1 MAILVIILLSGL
13 VLWYF
18 RVLLLLDQPSIQNGY
33 SLGTWT
39 FDFSVYY
46 KAAQAFTAGEGIYQ
60 NSRFLYPP
68 LSIFLF
74 LPLSYLSLELAG
86 VLWAMLTVLLLVS
99 TIIVISKILRCYGI
113 QPSKIELPLIFVA
126 MFLFYPTS
134 IAVTHGQIDIL
145 VLFLVTLFY
154 YYLFV
159 DRRKI
164 VASMFLSIATMIK
177 VWPAILVFLD
187 FVIRRAKGLFV
198 RYWLVF
204 GTLCIASFAFFGLS
218 THVDFLNKLVG
229 YQSLHLQTLDDIF
242 HPHWPF
248 AGKFNDVS
256 IYNSI
261 FKFLSLLGVSS
272 SYFPHVLL
280 GLRLI
285 FILVSVYYLRKLKLG
300 EKSLSSRDCNIL
312 TFTLLTILVLIVS
325 KPLSI
330 NHGTFLVLSC
340 ILLVFVIKLD
350 TIEKVLFMAFIALF
364 SAQQYIVTLSNTL
377 GGVVQSA
384 TNVASPATYAYLLFL
399 FLTFYMIQNRIKRQA
414 RQHNK

>member
-1 MAILVIILLSGL
+1 
-13 VLWYF
+13 
-18 RVLLLLDQPSIQNGY
+18 
-33 SLGTWT
+33 
-39 FDFSVYY
+39 
-46 KAAQAFTAGEGIYQ
+46 
-60 NSRFLYPP
+60 
-68 LSIFLF
+68 
-74 LPLSYLSLELAG
+74 
-86 VLWAMLTVLLLVS
+86 
-99 TIIVISKILRCYGI
+99 
-113 QPSKIELPLIFVA
+113 
-126 MFLFYPTS
+126 
-134 IAVTHGQIDIL
+134 
-145 VLFLVTLFY
+145 
-154 YYLFV
+154 
-159 DRRKI
+159 
-164 VASMFLSIATMIK
+164 MFLSIATMIK

-187 FVIRRAKGLFV
+187 FVIRRTKGLFV

-229 YQSLHLQTLDDIF
+229 YQSLHLQPLDDIF
-242 HPHWPF
+242 CSNW
-248 AGKFNDVS
+248 GYYDVS

-325 KPLSI
+325 KPLCI

-350 TIEKVLFMAFIALF
+350 TIERVLFMAFIALF

-377 GGVVQSA
+377 GGVAQSA